1 VIKILGDLVPRH
13 GRQQVAAS
21 FTTAQFLVTS
31 TPIVTTPIKKPRR
44 VLIIEY
50 DVSQLTRA
58 EIDALLTSALRGKHD
73 VSFRIVT
80 KDDAEA

>member
-1 VIKILGDLVPRH
+1 M
-13 GRQQVAAS
+13 
-21 FTTAQFLVTS
+21 
-31 TPIVTTPIKKPRR
+31 TTPIKKPRR